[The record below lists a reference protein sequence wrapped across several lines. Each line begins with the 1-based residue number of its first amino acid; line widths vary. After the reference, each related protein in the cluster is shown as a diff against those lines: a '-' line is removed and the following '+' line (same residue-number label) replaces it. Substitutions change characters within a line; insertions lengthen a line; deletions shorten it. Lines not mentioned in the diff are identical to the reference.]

1 MNSVISIDIVISTV
15 SDHQTAPG
23 GARLGGPHYNVA
35 SSVPSPHF
43 SCSLAAA
50 AACPPV
56 NIIANWGNI
65 FMIHHSDI
73 LISSKS
79 SNGARSLRPL
89 QAEGRKVSLHTI
101 HRFSQ
106 SRRGP
111 LLVEIAYKT
120 LLRICAN

>member
-1 MNSVISIDIVISTV
+1 MISSDKYGIPTT
-15 SDHQTAPG
+15 DHQTAAG
-23 GARLGGPHYNVA
+23 GARLRGPHYNVA
-35 SSVPSPHF
+35 SSVASPHF
-43 SCSLAAA
+43 SCPVAAA

-89 QAEGRKVSLHTI
+89 QAEGRKVEL
-101 HRFSQ
+101 
-106 SRRGP
+106 
-111 LLVEIAYKT
+111 
-120 LLRICAN
+120 